1 MIRATTKLS
10 RSRAETVFARSV
22 IGLTAACALFVCA
35 SACADILPGSGFEI
49 AGWDGAARIKATGE
63 FAYCVVHR
71 NFPNGIEL
79 SLARSPEG
87 LFFLG
92 LKHAA
97 WTLPKGS
104 EAKARVAIDGGA
116 GRTETA
122 MAIAGDTV
130 LFTFW
135 PQDAAT
141 YSALL
146 DRATRLTIADLSV
159 APQPAEWAFDLTGTH
174 EALDALGH
182 CVAERGK
189 TDTASVRK

>member
-1 MIRATTKLS
+1 
-10 RSRAETVFARSV
+10 V
-22 IGLTAACALFVCA
+22 AAAYALLA
-35 SACADILPGSGFEI
+35 WGGAHADVLPGSGFEI
-49 AGWDGAARIKATGE
+49 AGWDGAARIKPTGE

-97 WTLPKGS
+97 WVLPKGI
-104 EAKARVAIDGGA
+104 EAKARVAIDGAA

-122 MAIAGDTV
+122 MVIAGDTV

-141 YSALL
+141 YSARL
-146 DRATRLTIADLSV
+146 DSATRLTIADLSV

-174 EALDALGH
+174 EALDALGR
-182 CVAERGK
+182 CVAEHGK
-189 TDTASVRK
+189 TGTASVRK

>member
-1 MIRATTKLS
+1 ML
-10 RSRAETVFARSV
+10 VRSV
-22 IGLTAACALFVCA
+22 GRVVAACALLA
-35 SACADILPGSGFEI
+35 WGRAEADVLPGSGFAI
-49 AGWDGAARIKATGE
+49 AGWDGTARTKATGD
-63 FAYCVVHR
+63 FAYCVVRR

-97 WTLPKGS
+97 WVLTKGD
-104 EAKARVAIDGGA
+104 EAKARVAIDGAA

-122 MAIAGDTV
+122 TVIAGDTV

-135 PQDAAT
+135 PQDAAA

-146 DRATRLTIADLSV
+146 DGATRLTIADLSV
-159 APQPAEWAFDLTGTH
+159 VPDPAEWAFDLTGTH
-174 EALDALGH
+174 EALGALGH
-182 CVAERGK
+182 CVAERGQ
-189 TDTASVRK
+189 TATASARR

>member
-1 MIRATTKLS
+1 MLLAWS
-10 RSRAETVFARSV
+10 GAH
-22 IGLTAACALFVCA
+22 
-35 SACADILPGSGFEI
+35 ADVLPGSGFEV

-63 FAYCVVHR
+63 FAYCVIR
-71 NFPNGIEL
+71 RDFPNGIEL

-92 LKHAA
+92 LKDAA
-97 WTLPKGS
+97 WSLPKGN
-104 EAKARVAIDGGA
+104 EAKAWVAIDGGA
-116 GRTETA
+116 ARTETA
-122 MAIAGDTV
+122 MVIAGNTV

-146 DRATRLTIADLSV
+146 DNATRLTIADLSV

-174 EALDALGH
+174 EALDALGR
-182 CVAERGK
+182 CLAERGK